1 MSCLCSDERLG
12 RFKKERAPGLDS
24 GGGAQLLVRAASFKL
39 DDPED
44 NQKHEVSEGDEEED
58 AVQKKIGVEDGV
70 WCELL

>member
-1 MSCLCSDERLG
+1 MLNCWLG
-12 RFKKERAPGLDS
+12 QP
-24 GGGAQLLVRAASFKL
+24 ASFKL
-39 DDPED
+39 DAPED